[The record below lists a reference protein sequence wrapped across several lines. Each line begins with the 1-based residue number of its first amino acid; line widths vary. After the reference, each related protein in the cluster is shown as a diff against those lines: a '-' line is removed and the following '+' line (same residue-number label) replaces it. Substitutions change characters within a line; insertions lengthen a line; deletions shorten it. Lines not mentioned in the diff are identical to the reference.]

1 MCRINSVVKAGTY
14 KYKVPMSV
22 IGQVPFSP
30 AVTAPIPLG
39 AISATSLAALTDEQ
53 KASISRGTI
62 VVTPTQSFVYIG
74 VGDKTLS
81 TSYIDI
87 IGSGTTLDS
96 ELAAH
101 EADTTNIHGISDTSQ
116 LATLTNLSS
125 HESDTTNIH
134 GIADT
139 SSLVLTTD
147 PRMSNARTPLSHTHT
162 KSQITD
168 FSHTHAISDVT
179 NLQTELNNRTTRIL
193 FNASG
198 YLPTAATAADQW
210 QATFTIPGGTIGPN
224 GRCSVRIWAA
234 CSASVAA
241 KRLRAYVTS
250 TNPGNAIGGTR
261 VCNYNSTASTL
272 ASVAVSLMRQFT
284 IINRASQ
291 ASQIIE
297 PSASGGESATA
308 SGDAFEELAINT
320 ANTWYL
326 VIGLQKDSTADFLQ
340 LKQVL
345 VEVVYA
351 S

>member
-1 MCRINSVVKAGTY
+1 
-14 KYKVPMSV
+14 MSV

-101 EADTTNIHGISDTSQ
+101 EADTTNIHGI
-116 LATLTNLSS
+116 AN
-125 HESDTTNIH
+125 
-134 GIADT
+134 T

-147 PRMSNARTPLSHTHT
+147 SRLSDPRTPLSHTHT